1 MNKEEYIQFVEKNE
15 DLSRVLEL
23 SSSINAILEILINKN
38 ICSIEEFKEIK
49 EKYREDMLE
58 RSYARE
64 TQEDLKAAKT
74 ITEFMDMIGVK

>member
-1 MNKEEYIQFVEKNE
+1 MNKEEYIQFVEKND

-23 SSSINAILEILINKN
+23 SSSIKAILEILIFKN
-38 ICSIEEFKEIK
+38 ICNIEEFKEIK

-64 TQEDLKAAKT
+64 TQEDLKAVKT
-74 ITEFMDMIGVK
+74 ITEFMDMFGVK